1 MGTKQ
6 RMKEKIYKFD
16 KEMLKSPFY
25 EGLTHGSQIN
35 LPFLCKFMYGVGVQV
50 KNYKDQFDT
59 IKVLNHLKKN
69 GEVLHYSEDVSIK
82 TGTEEIA
89 SYNEFILDASDKSI
103 IYFYKDNYI
112 KVAIH
117 SSAARCNLVFFAPLG
132 YEMVDHEF
140 LKYIHDLNE
149 PNVFMVDQEY
159 GDFVFSKFQI
169 TIPKTFDLALN
180 YGDEFIDI
188 NDKIKDSLN
197 KHSAGL
203 YMFHGPPGTGKTTYI
218 KYLASSLQKDVIFF
232 PTSLVQEITNPSI
245 MNLLRK
251 KPNCVLVL
259 EDAEKAIIKR
269 DSNGESSLVSTLLN
283 VTDGILGDVLKLN
296 VIVTYNCNRNDIDEA
311 LLRKGRLKV
320 EYSFNP
326 LSKEMATKISKSIKK
341 ENFEYFDGMTLAD
354 VYNQSSDDI
363 LIKGVKKLEKP
374 RIGFVK

>member
-1 MGTKQ
+1 
-6 RMKEKIYKFD
+6 MKDKIYKFD

-35 LPFLCKFMYGVGVQV
+35 IPFLCKFLYGVGLHI
-50 KNYKDQFDT
+50 KSYKDQFDT
-59 IKVLNHLKKN
+59 LKVLKHLKKS
-69 GEVLHYSEDVSIK
+69 GEVLHYTEDISIK
-82 TGTEEIA
+82 PNSNEE
-89 SYNEFILDASDKSI
+89 SVYDEFILDGSDKTM
-103 IYFYKDNYI
+103 IYFYKETFI
-112 KVAIH
+112 KISIN
-117 SSAARCNLVFFAPLG
+117 SSPSKCNLVFYTPLG
-132 YEMVDHEF
+132 YECIDNEF
-140 LKYIHDLNE
+140 LKYMHDLNE

-159 GDFVFSKFQI
+159 GDFIFSKFQI

-180 YGDEFIDI
+180 YGDEFLDI
-188 NDKIKDSLN
+188 NNKIKESLN
-197 KHSAGL
+197 KHSSGL

-218 KYLASSLQKDVIFF
+218 KYLASSLRKDVIFF

-259 EDAEKAIIKR
+259 EDAEKAITKR
-269 DSNGESSLVSTLLN
+269 ETNGESSLVSTLLN

-296 VIVTYNCNRNDIDEA
+296 VIVTYNCNRSDIDEA

-326 LSKEMATKISKSIKK
+326 LSKDMAEKIAHSINK
-341 ENFEYFDGMTLAD
+341 ESFEYFDGMTLAD

-374 RIGFVK
+374 RIGFIK